1 VVLFCKFRGLIKFSS
16 FPFHVASGMGSNERG
31 LKPNPH
37 LEEEVI
43 EDENLTKSHIVGIRL

>member
-1 VVLFCKFRGLIKFSS
+1 MVLLCNFKGLIKFSS
-16 FPFHVASGMGSNERG
+16 FPFHVAIGMGSNEGR

-43 EDENLTKSHIVGIRL
+43 EDEKFT

>member
-1 VVLFCKFRGLIKFSS
+1 VVILCKFRGLIKFSS
-16 FPFHVASGMGSNERG
+16 FPFHVAGGMGSNERG

-43 EDENLTKSHIVGIRL
+43 EDENLT